1 MINSQRIE
9 KLILADTRKIA
20 DDILSQIHGG
30 GQAYT
35 GDFYRV
41 NRSQCVFL
49 ARCHSLQHTENTFDF
64 SDGAGST
71 PFGTLNIRDPRNLL
85 WTGKDP
91 AAQLQ

>member
-41 NRSQCVFL
+41 NRSQCVLL
-49 ARCHSLQHTENTFDF
+49 AYAFVVV
-64 SDGAGST
+64 
-71 PFGTLNIRDPRNLL
+71 TLCIILMVRPTIVMEQGLHPS
-85 WTGKDP
+85 GH
-91 AAQLQ
+91 